1 MFVKE
6 NPDRKK
12 KKKKKRRNIKRIK
25 ASVIKI
31 EHYETSKLLNDSFV
45 SKFMIRK
52 WTKRVVENEVTWANL
67 KIFQKIFLY

>member
-6 NPDRKK
+6 NPDI